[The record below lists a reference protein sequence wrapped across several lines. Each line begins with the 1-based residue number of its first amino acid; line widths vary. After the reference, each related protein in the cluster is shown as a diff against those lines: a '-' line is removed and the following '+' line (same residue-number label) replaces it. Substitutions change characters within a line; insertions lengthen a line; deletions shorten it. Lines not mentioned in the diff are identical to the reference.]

1 MSRITPGV
9 GNGSRG
15 RTVGKEGVTEIVKKS
30 SVSPSLDGKKGVER
44 EGKRRDHLFKPGNQM
59 GGRPKG
65 LPNKITRGIKD
76 AVMESIQPGQ
86 CHPEGL
92 AGWLRERAL
101 GGIEDRK
108 IYAGIVSRVIP
119 IEVTGADGGPVK
131 IDLGWLTGRS
141 VGRQEVDVTPTSQDY
156 IEHNEINGL
165 GTDVPDYQSDEV
177 ENGDH

>member
-1 MSRITPGV
+1 MQA
-9 GNGSRG
+9 
-15 RTVGKEGVTEIVKKS
+15 KKS
-30 SVSPSLDGKKGVER
+30 VER
-44 EGKRRDHLFKPGNQM
+44 EGDRPAHWFEPGNNR

-92 AGWLRERAL
+92 KGWLRDRAL

-119 IEVTGADGGPVK
+119 IEVTGKDGEAIK
-131 IDLGWLTGRS
+131 IDLGWLTGRNI
-141 VGRQEVDVTPTSQDY
+141 GGQDAIDVTPTSQDY
-156 IEHNEINGL
+156 EDANEIKSL
-165 GTDVPDYQSDEV
+165 GSSVPDSTSDEE
-177 ENGDH
+177 ENP